1 MKRSLF
7 AYDYYRYYGNDR
19 YSILKRLFLGLPIE
33 LRFLRAFRMAQ
44 YYRNRKMCILQYLY
58 WELKKRRLAVK
69 THIQIPTITRIGK
82 GLYIGHF
89 GRVIVNPRAV
99 LGNNITINT
108 GVTIGQTN
116 RGKMQGVPTIADNVW
131 IGTNAVIVGGINV
144 GTDVL
149 IAPNAFVNFDV
160 PPHSVV
166 VGNPAK
172 IISRENATDGYIER
186 PVELS

>member
-1 MKRSLF
+1 
-7 AYDYYRYYGNDR
+7 
-19 YSILKRLFLGLPIE
+19 
-33 LRFLRAFRMAQ
+33 
-44 YYRNRKMCILQYLY
+44 
-58 WELKKRRLAVK
+58 
-69 THIQIPTITRIGK
+69 
-82 GLYIGHF
+82 
-89 GRVIVNPRAV
+89 
-99 LGNNITINT
+99 
-108 GVTIGQTN
+108 
-116 RGKMQGVPTIADNVW
+116 MQGVPTIADNVW